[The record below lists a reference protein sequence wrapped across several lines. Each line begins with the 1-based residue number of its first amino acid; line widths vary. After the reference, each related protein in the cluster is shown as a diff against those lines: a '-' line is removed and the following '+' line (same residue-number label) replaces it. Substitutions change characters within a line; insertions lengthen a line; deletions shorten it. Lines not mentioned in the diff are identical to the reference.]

1 MNDWFRVRR
10 LICEND
16 AAGLEHTTFRGL
28 RHFKLMTLSPE
39 ALRILILPNAG
50 GNSIVSEVLSY
61 EVLRGCFRAQL
72 LKVTA
77 EVSLLG
83 KKRKGKRKEERQ
95 KKREGEEET
104 ERKREERDT

>member
-1 MNDWFRVRR
+1 
-10 LICEND
+10 
-16 AAGLEHTTFRGL
+16 
-28 RHFKLMTLSPE
+28 MTLSPE

-77 EVSLLG
+77 AVSLFEEG
-83 KKRKGKRKEERQ
+83 KKRKGKRKVRDKRREKAKRKLKERE
-95 KKREGEEET
+95 KRERYIGV
-104 ERKREERDT
+104 